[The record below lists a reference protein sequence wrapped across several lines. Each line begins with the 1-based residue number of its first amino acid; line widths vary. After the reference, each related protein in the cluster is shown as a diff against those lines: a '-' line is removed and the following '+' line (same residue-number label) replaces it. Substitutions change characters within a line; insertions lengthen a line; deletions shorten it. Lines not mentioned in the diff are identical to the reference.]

1 MALAGGGGA
10 GNTAGSNPSGTGTI
24 INFLRYDEKTLVYA
38 YSGAI
43 TVTGDDQVVIDHTT
57 SNESIDAKIMP
68 QYLDDAVDGDDVLMK
83 IILNGQQIGGAVC
96 ATDFGAT
103 NNLGPENWIPI
114 VIPPYS
120 RFQVTFSMLSG
131 GGSIELGISLTGEAY
146 A

>member
-1 MALAGGGGA
+1 MALIAGV
-10 GNTAGSNPSGTGTI
+10 GNPTGGSNPSGTGTG
-24 INFLRYDEKTLVYA
+24 INYLRFENKTLAYA
-38 YSGAI
+38 YSGGI
-43 TVTGDDQVVIDHTT
+43 TVTSSNQVAIDHSTG
-57 SNESIDAKIMP
+57 NESIDARIMP

-96 ATDFGAT
+96 ATDFGAS

-120 RFQVTFSMLSG
+120 RFQITFTMLSG
-131 GGSIELGISLTGEAY
+131 GGSIDLGISITGDVY